1 MCKLCVWQNANFAK
15 PYFFTHKYHKIMKQL
30 FLFFCAF
37 SSLGLS
43 AQTSP
48 FQVLAAAGDVIE
60 NGNLRMYYT
69 VGEAFIELHDG
80 TGYTWASGF
89 QQPDYNGI
97 VAIHEPGAGAVQV
110 TLFPNPADDLIRWNI
125 EGMKGNEKFAW
136 RLFDATGSFMQQG
149 DVADVGTIRLSQFS
163 PGSYVLI
170 FSDQQGVLLPKR
182 FLIAR

>member
-1 MCKLCVWQNANFAK
+1 
-15 PYFFTHKYHKIMKQL
+15 MKQ
-30 FLFFCAF
+30 F
-37 SSLGLS
+37 SIVLSIFSCLSLC

-48 FQVLAAAGDVIE
+48 FQVLASAGDVIE
-60 NGNLRMYYT
+60 IGNLQMYYT

-89 QQPDYNGI
+89 QQPDYNDI

-125 EGMKGNEKFAW
+125 EGVKGSERFSW
-136 RLFDATGSFMQQG
+136 RLFGATGSLLQQG
-149 DVADVGTIRLSQFS
+149 DAANVGTIQLSQFS

>member
-1 MCKLCVWQNANFAK
+1 
-15 PYFFTHKYHKIMKQL
+15 MKQ
-30 FLFFCAF
+30 F
-37 SSLGLS
+37 SIVLSIFSCLSLC

-60 NGNLRMYYT
+60 TGNLQMYYT

-89 QQPDYNGI
+89 QQPDYNDI

-110 TLFPNPADDLIRWNI
+110 TLFPNPANDLIRWDI

-149 DVADVGTIRLSQFS
+149 DALKVGTIRLSQFS